1 MLRGAIAQSGSAI
14 FLNLDKPGDE
24 KVFARNAAQVLDC
37 PTSLDRRTLECL
49 QRVDIKKEVSKI
61 TDSDTAYY
69 DPDYVVKFNFL
80 PLVDSYASRPF
91 IPMDPLEAFKTG
103 MFNKIP
109 FMSGTCAYEGALV
122 TGILSLQG
130 IQGAEALDLIKVPA
144 KSSFNINYGQDE
156 VFNKVALKFYNHTTG
171 DSRLELEKPAL
182 DFFTDALFLSQD
194 QKSVELMSQHM
205 RHVYNYHLT
214 QETNNSLLAPGFGLP
229 STFTPGHGD
238 DLTFQIT
245 EVSCH

>member
-1 MLRGAIAQSGSAI
+1 M
-14 FLNLDKPGDE
+14 
-24 KVFARNAAQVLDC
+24 
-37 PTSLDRRTLECL
+37 
-49 QRVDIKKEVSKI
+49 
-61 TDSDTAYY
+61 
-69 DPDYVVKFNFL
+69 
-80 PLVDSYASRPF
+80 
-91 IPMDPLEAFKTG
+91 
-103 MFNKIP
+103 
-109 FMSGTCAYEGALV
+109 

-130 IQGAEALDLIKVPA
+130 IQGAEVLDLIKVPA

-194 QKSVELMSQHM
+194 QKSGELMSQHM